1 MLESLVIEQC
11 APTLAGMKTG
21 NLFSYFFDSKAD
33 AMREFEDINTKL
45 NARGVVAEPLL
56 WKESRVLVYVY
67 RRSRLEND
75 LKEKQVVEILE
86 RYGYAVSQKND
97 GSYDNN
103 ELHSREK
110 SNSICE
116 KCLDKLKTRLES
128 CEGFPHEIGVFL
140 GYPVS
145 DVIGFINHKGENC
158 KASGLWKVYDNENET
173 LKLFAKL
180 QRCTRVYLKVFAEGR
195 SITQMTV
202 VA

>member
-33 AMREFEDINTKL
+33 AVREFEDINTKL

-67 RRSRLEND
+67 RRSRLGND

-86 RYGYAVSQKND
+86 RYGYEVSQW
-97 GSYDNN
+97 DNYSCGDN
-103 ELHSREK
+103 QLYRREK
-110 SNSICE
+110 LENICDV
-116 KCLDKLKTRLES
+116 CLEKLKTRLES

-180 QRCTRVYLKVFAEGR
+180 QRCTRIYLKVFAEGR
-195 SITQMTV
+195 RITQMTV